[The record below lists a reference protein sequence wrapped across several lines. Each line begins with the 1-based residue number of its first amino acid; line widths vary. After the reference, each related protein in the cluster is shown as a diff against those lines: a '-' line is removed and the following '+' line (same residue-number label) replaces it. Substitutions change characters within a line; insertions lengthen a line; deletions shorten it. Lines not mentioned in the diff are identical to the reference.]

1 MGETLSRSTTAMLQD
16 KENASAAWNAHAH
29 GGDRGAFA
37 KDPAARS
44 ILAEKKTNVLAN
56 NEVPGGK
63 PLFKGVPSPS
73 LFKGWSLPSTD
84 AERRVSLSS
93 SHTPVADTPSSLKS
107 RAEAFLK
114 GIEEAEP
121 SELTKR
127 KKKRIKITG
136 GVKQSVKGEP
146 AQLNMTDQL
155 MEIVTMD
162 GRNDDDD
169 DEVSIAPQHL
179 AKRQHLGESI
189 QQSTGTTMQ
198 HLRDTESPV
207 MWEVVVMDLVPPPD
221 KDSEQQ
227 TRRTVQCT
235 DGAWGV
241 VRNPDAAVATPVA
254 PLQPI
259 EPMWTSTPAV
269 ATPVAH
275 SYYTRSAS
283 MQAVEP
289 MSTLAEISF
298 ADISFQQCSPCE
310 EEV

>member
-1 MGETLSRSTTAMLQD
+1 MGSRSTTAMLQD

-37 KDPAARS
+37 KDPAVRS

-114 GIEEAEP
+114 GIE
-121 SELTKR
+121 
-127 KKKRIKITG
+127 
-136 GVKQSVKGEP
+136 GEP

-198 HLRDTESPV
+198 HLRDTENPV